1 MFCFLEFWIFLFFG
15 IVCFLKV
22 IFEMKFWSDWER
34 WVVVSKEDDV
44 WFWFLGGIVI
54 FFFILNEFLIIFE
67 WWSDWEVECDK
78 WIVFFEINFFLELL
92 FIVEL
97 FICEWGDEMFWGR
110 DVEVILG
117 FVEVLVVVDK
127 CGWRDEEVLKIFFER
142 IIDFDGVIEFSLKD
156 FVGNGIVFVVFDR
169 GLFLVVFD
177 WGFVM
182 VFDDEVIFVVICFF
196 KV

>member
-54 FFFILNEFLIIFE
+54 FFCILNEFLIIFE

>member
-44 WFWFLGGIVI
+44 WFWFLGSIVI